1 MRAGRPS
8 APSRSKPLPDGRAP
22 VAQNREEGPFGRA
35 MPPLAAPLP
44 PVIGHRGAAASA
56 PENTLAGLRR
66 AALLGVR
73 WVEFDVRLTA
83 DEVPILLHDARLDR
97 TTDGR
102 GRAAALP
109 FAALRRRD
117 AGSWFAP
124 VFAGERVPTLDEALL
139 VLGELGLGANVELKA
154 ERGRAWR
161 TGARVAG
168 VLARAWPA
176 ALPPPLVSSFLP
188 QALAGVCAA
197 APQLARG
204 LLFRALPGNWR
215 TLARRLDCA
224 TIHADQRF
232 LDPVSVAEIR
242 RSGYPL
248 LAYTVNDAARARS
261 LFGWGVAAV
270 FSDVPETILAALGPG
285 GERWAALA

>member
-8 APSRSKPLPDGRAP
+8 ARSRPRPSPEGRAP
-22 VAQNREEGPFGRA
+22 LAGSGPSGCA
-35 MPPLAAPLP
+35 MPPLPSALP

-66 AALLGVR
+66 AALLGAR

-83 DEVPILLHDARLDR
+83 DDVPILLHDARLER

-102 GRAAALP
+102 GRAAARPLA
-109 FAALRRRD
+109 FIRRLD

-124 VFAGERVPTLDEALL
+124 DFAGERVPTLEEALL
-139 VLGELGLGANVELKA
+139 LLGEFGLGANVELKA
-154 ERGRAWR
+154 ERGRARR
-161 TGARVAG
+161 TGARVAAAI
-168 VLARAWPA
+168 ARSWPS

-188 QALAGVCAA
+188 LALAGLREQ
-197 APQLARG
+197 APELACG

-215 TLARRLDCA
+215 ALAARLGCL

-232 LDPVSVAEIR
+232 LDPAAVAELR
-242 RSGYPL
+242 RSGYSL
-248 LAYTVNDAARARS
+248 LAYTVNDGARARS
-261 LFGWGVAAV
+261 LFAWGVTAV
-270 FSDVPETILAALGPG
+270 FSDVPDAILAAVG
-285 GERWAALA
+285 GGAERWPASA